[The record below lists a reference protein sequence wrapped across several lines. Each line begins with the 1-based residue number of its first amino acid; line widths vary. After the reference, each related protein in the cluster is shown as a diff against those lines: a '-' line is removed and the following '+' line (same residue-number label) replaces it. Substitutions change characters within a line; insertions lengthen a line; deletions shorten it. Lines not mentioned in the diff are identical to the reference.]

1 MPEILLWEEILRKT
15 VYKLDFPLKLEPGSA
30 CLRNGPE
37 CVTVEK
43 AGMEGDCF
51 SRGRCS
57 PPWFTIGAV
66 GDFCEVR

>member
-51 SRGRCS
+51 S
-57 PPWFTIGAV
+57 
-66 GDFCEVR
+66 